1 MANEFVARKGIISLG
16 DVEVSGSKS
25 LTLSDLSGNNNE
37 LVSLDASGKLLASG
51 LTSASIAS
59 DIAAAAGTFD
69 LDFSGDSGTNGS
81 VDNSQTFAIV
91 GANGIST
98 TSNGSQQLT
107 ISAGGPLVSGSA
119 QVKALLPANTVSSS
133 AQLVAAAAGQ
143 VATSNIANDAV
154 TYAKIQNVA
163 ANSVLVR
170 DANSVGSVSAKA
182 VADTQILIGDG
193 TGFTAASLSGDI
205 TMTNAGVVT
214 IGNDKVD
221 NAKLS
226 NMAANTVK
234 VRNANSSGNPSDL
247 AVADTQILIGNG
259 AGFTAAA
266 LSGDVSMTNAG
277 AVTVGKIEGVDITS
291 DEATQLANIGATTIS
306 AAQWGYVG
314 DFDQGLAS
322 TNDVIFNTITVN
334 EDVTISGDLT
344 VLGSRTE
351 LQVSQLNVEDINIL
365 IASGAADSSEA
376 NNAGITVDGANATI
390 KWNHTAQGFTTSHD
404 FGVTG
409 NLFSAGDTDT
419 YFGFPAANRAAIYA
433 GNNLGVYVDGQGD
446 VGIGTDGGGN
456 LLGAKITVAGNIS
469 GSGKLFLGTVATSTS
484 ETTAL
489 VLDGTEVKQR
499 DLSTGAFVDVGNAA
513 TQDTGSM
520 TVLAADTAGSAT
532 TATTA
537 TNANYINVDEKNDNV
552 AYQVLFS
559 DANGSGNQRPYI
571 DTDNAHL
578 TYNPNTHTLTA
589 GTFSGNATS
598 ATTATNS
605 TQLGGVTALGYV
617 TTGSAQDI
625 SGQKTFTG
633 GMVMKSALKIDT
645 DATGTSVD
653 ITNVLDETVTNGV
666 TTVAT
671 ISDSYKAVFFDYALY
686 RGTAA
691 FRAGTVMVA
700 CNGSTLTYTDFS
712 TAEGGSGTLDIEW
725 QASINGS
732 NQIILEANNSG
743 QDAAAHV
750 YIRALG

>member
-170 DANSVGSVSAKA
+170 DANSVGSVSAK
-182 VADTQILIGDG
+182 
-193 TGFTAASLSGDI
+193 
-205 TMTNAGVVT
+205 
-214 IGNDKVD
+214 
-221 NAKLS
+221 
-226 NMAANTVK
+226 
-234 VRNANSSGNPSDL
+234 

-578 TYNPNTHTLTA
+578 TYNPSTHTLTA
-589 GTFSGNATS
+589 GTFSGNATSATS

-633 GMVMKSALKIDT
+633 GIVMESGLKIDT
-645 DATGTSVD
+645 GATGTSVD